1 VRTITVIAV
10 ALLLYPASAMAEDAT
25 QKAILERLERL
36 EQNQQRLEEQLE
48 AKDQRIEE
56 LESELGRTEETGVP
70 PPPATPTTPVVT
82 TPPTPPTAPAT
93 VTAAAADEEGGF
105 GAFKFGRGFQLV
117 KSEYGEAWFSAYT
130 YARYLNQK
138 ALNGHYTDEFGRR
151 FQVDQQNDIQFQ
163 KALLYFKGWVYDPN
177 FRYLFYTWTNNA
189 NQGDGAQ
196 VVLGGNLSYRF
207 ADSLVLGAGIYAL
220 PSVRSNRGSFPFFL
234 KVDSRTTADE
244 FFRGSYTQGISAN
257 GTLAE
262 GLKYNVVL
270 GNNLSNLGVSAAE
283 LDDGLNTVS
292 GSIWWMP
299 TTGEYGYREGFG
311 DFDHHD
317 RLATTL
323 GTQFTFSREDKQ
335 SQSSTDDPENSQ
347 IRLSDGTR
355 IFGADAFGPGIQVDQ
370 ANYYMWATDA
380 GVKYAGFSLEGEY
393 YLRWLGNFNT
403 TGGDAP
409 DSEFF
414 DHGFQLQ
421 ASTMLVPKSIQLY
434 TTGSKI
440 FGEYGNPWDTSL
452 GLNWYP
458 FKQQHVRVSGEVVY
472 MSASPVGYTAIPLI
486 VGGHGPAFHTNL
498 ELYF

>member
-1 VRTITVIAV
+1 MKTSAVLAV
-10 ALLLYPASAMAEDAT
+10 ALLLFPASGMAEDAT

-36 EQNQQRLEEQLE
+36 ERSQERLEQELE
-48 AKDQRIEE
+48 AKDKRIEE
-56 LESELGRTEETGVP
+56 LESELGRGKEAGE
-70 PPPATPTTPVVT
+70 ATPTAPVMST
-82 TPPTPPTAPAT
+82 EPTAPTT
-93 VTAAAADEEGGF
+93 VTAAAKEEEGGF
-105 GAFKFGRGFQLV
+105 GTFKFGRGFQLV
-117 KSEYGEAWFSAYT
+117 KSEYGDAWFSAYT

-138 ALNGHYTDEFGRR
+138 ALNGHYTDEFGRQ
-151 FQVDQQNDIQFQ
+151 FQIDQQNDIQFQ
-163 KALLYFKGWVYDPN
+163 KAMLYFKGWVYDPN

-196 VVLGGNLSYRF
+196 VVVGGNLSYHF
-207 ADSLVLGAGIYAL
+207 ADALTLGAGIYAL
-220 PSVRSNRGSFPFFL
+220 PSVRSNRGAFPFLL

-244 FFRGSYTQGISAN
+244 FFRGSYTQGISAS

-299 TTGEYGYREGFG
+299 TTGEFGYREGFG

-355 IFGADAFGPGIQVDQ
+355 IFATDAFAPGVQVDQ
-370 ANYYMWATDA
+370 ANYYMWASDA

-393 YLRWLGNFNT
+393 YLRWLGNLNT

-409 DSEFF
+409 DDTFF

-434 TTGSKI
+434 ATGSKI
-440 FGEYGNPWDTSL
+440 FGEYGDPWDTSL
-452 GLNWYP
+452 GLNWFP
-458 FKQQHVRVSGEVVY
+458 FKHEHVRVSGEVIY

-486 VGGHGPAFHTNL
+486 VGGHGPVFHTNL